1 MRSSL
6 FGSRIVVVSAL
17 VAACS
22 SSIAE
27 QPAEAPA
34 APPEHALHIAKAIFP
49 LNIPDSVRAE
59 HEQIHA
65 ALIDATK
72 VPGPVGDAARE
83 LSRVLHPH
91 FVREEQIALPPLGLL
106 APLAAGDFSPEM
118 QSVLS
123 LTDTLRNELPRMLQE
138 HVEIAA
144 AARRLQQVS
153 AEAGHRPGEAL
164 ARELLAH
171 AQSEEE
177 IFYPAAILA
186 GDVVRARARDQ
197 GSPAAAQ

>member
-1 MRSSL
+1 MY
-6 FGSRIVVVSAL
+6 
-17 VAACS
+17 
-22 SSIAE
+22 
-27 QPAEAPA
+27 
-34 APPEHALHIAKAIFP
+34 P
-49 LNIPDSVRAE
+49 LDIPDGVRAE

-72 VPGPVGDAARE
+72 VPGAVGDAARE

-177 IFYPAAILA
+177 VFYPAAILA
-186 GDVVRARARDQ
+186 GEVVRARARGE
-197 GSPAAAQ
+197 GSPAASR

>member
-22 SSIAE
+22 SSIAD
-27 QPAEAPA
+27 QPAEAAA
-34 APPEHALHIAKAIFP
+34 APPEQPLHIAKATYP
-49 LNIPDSVRAE
+49 LNIPDSVRTE
-59 HEQIHA
+59 HEQIHT

-106 APLAAGDFSPEM
+106 APLAAGDFNPEM

-144 AARRLQQVS
+144 AARRLQQV
-153 AEAGHRPGEAL
+153 
-164 ARELLAH
+164 
-171 AQSEEE
+171 
-177 IFYPAAILA
+177 
-186 GDVVRARARDQ
+186 
-197 GSPAAAQ
+197 